1 MSSDGWS
8 EARLGD
14 FIEVRHGFAF
24 KTKYANGEPAPY
36 ALFTRKNFALGGGFR
51 EDEPRYY
58 GGPFEARFVLE
69 PGDLMVVLTDLS
81 KNGDVLGLPAIV
93 PRTGEVRYL
102 HNQRVGKVLVKRPG
116 LDRRFLYSLLRSPSY
131 RRHVLSTASQ
141 TTVRD
146 TAPSRLH
153 DYTFRLPSLDEQRR
167 IGEVLG
173 ALDDKIDSNRR
184 LTGLLEETAATLFRA
199 RFVDFVGVEEFE
211 DSELGPIPRGWR
223 SGELGEI
230 GAVHRQPVRGPSD
243 LPYIGLDSMPRNSTV
258 LAEWLSDGAPQG
270 QACAFDVGD
279 ILFGK
284 LRPYFHKVGVAAIR
298 GRCSTEILVVRPRH
312 PAVFGVLLSHVAS
325 SAFIDY
331 CVSVSRGTRMP
342 RAEWTDAQ
350 RFAIAIPP
358 IEVAAE
364 FARTSRTL
372 YAQVRSCVHES
383 ITLASI
389 RDALLPKLI
398 SGDIRVPDSSD
409 VAEVIEP
416 VVA

>member
-1 MSSDGWS
+1 MDS
-8 EARLGD
+8 EAPLADACSLIADCPHNTAPESDTAYAFAVGTKAITNGRID
-14 FIEVRHGFAF
+14 FTQARAVSVETYAAWTVRAV
-24 KTKYANGEPAPY
+24 P
-36 ALFTRKNFALGGGFR
+36 
-51 EDEPRYY
+51 
-58 GGPFEARFVLE
+58 E
-69 PGDLMVVLTDLS
+69 PGDLILCREAPVGPT
-81 KNGDVLGLPAIV
+81 AIV
-93 PRTGEVRYL
+93 PASPRVCLGQRTVLLRPDQ
-102 HNQRVGKVLVKRPG
+102 QRVIPEYLLYALLSPRIQASLRELSEGSTVAHLNVAEI
-116 LDRRFLYSLLRSPSY
+116 RRFRVSLPPLE
-131 RRHVLSTASQ
+131 
-141 TTVRD
+141 
-146 TAPSRLH
+146 
-153 DYTFRLPSLDEQRR
+153 EQRR
-167 IGEVLG
+167 IVGVLG
-173 ALDDKIDSNRR
+173 ALDGKIDSNRR
-184 LTGLLEETAATLFRA
+184 LAGWLEESAATLFRA

-211 DSELGPIPRGWR
+211 DSELGPIPHGWR

-243 LPYIGLDSMPRNSTV
+243 LPYVGLDSMPRKSTI

-270 QACAFDVGD
+270 QAWAFDVGD

-284 LRPYFHKVGVAAIR
+284 LRPYFHKVAVAPIG
-298 GRCSTEILVVRPRH
+298 GRCSTEILVVRPRQ
-312 PAVFGVLLSHVAS
+312 PALFGVLLGHVAS

-342 RAEWTDAQ
+342 RAEWADAQ

-372 YAQVRSCVHES
+372 YEQVRSCVHES

-398 SGDIRVPDSSD
+398 SGDIRVPDSRD

-416 VVA
+416 MVA